1 MLWFFILLIS
11 YYKLVNSRGILLD
24 VKLFTELKNFSPEK
38 MVKVNLFETENFFCD
53 IYCFEPG
60 QQQKLHTHNGAD
72 KVYFVLEGEGK
83 FFVGTEEKILD
94 QGNAILAASG
104 FVHGVENISQNKL
117 VLLVFMSPNPN
128 VKTAV

>member
-1 MLWFFILLIS
+1 M
-11 YYKLVNSRGILLD
+11 D

-38 MVKVNLFETENFFCD
+38 MVKINLFETENFFCD

-60 QQQKLHTHNGAD
+60 QQQKLHSHKGAD

-83 FFVGTEEKILD
+83 FFVGTEEKILG
-94 QGNAILAASG
+94 QGHAILAASD
-104 FVHGVENISQNKL
+104 FMHGVENISKNRL